1 MNNIEENTVL
11 PRLRT
16 DLHMTALE
24 MEGRR
29 VVVVQDPL
37 GLAPGD
43 QAFSL
48 DLLRLWAALPQ
59 GAGLDDL
66 RELIQRHAGGANVP
80 QDEVLRMVSL
90 LDSCHLLESEAHA
103 RARQTVVEEY
113 KALEARPPAMAGTA
127 YAADADELAAW
138 LDAALDGPSAPH
150 ASGDGVPGDDASG
163 PTVGPTVGPIVGL
176 IAPHIDPQ
184 VGAACY
190 GAAYAGLRGADVR
203 RVVVLGVGHSPMDGL
218 FCFSTKA
225 MDTPLGRV
233 PVDEAAVVRLTEA
246 AAEAATPVEV
256 GDLPH
261 RAEHSV
267 EFQTLFLQRALSP
280 GWSVVPVLCGSALS
294 LPEYSR
300 AAFQAGA
307 GAFCRALADMLAE
320 PGTLCV
326 AGVDFCHIGPK
337 FGHESPARDM
347 EAEAR
352 AHDTA
357 LLERLE
363 ALDPDGFWAE
373 SVRVEDSFNV
383 CGFLAMAALLEA
395 LAILRDRGVSLSA
408 TVLDHSI
415 WHEEPT
421 QSAVGFAAAAFRV

>member
-1 MNNIEENTVL
+1 MSDDISEHDIL

-48 DLLRLWAALPQ
+48 DLLRLWAGLPE
-59 GAGLDDL
+59 GATLGVFRDL
-66 RELIQRHAGGANVP
+66 VGRHAGGASVP
-80 QDEVLRMVSL
+80 LEEIRQVVDL
-90 LDSCHLLESEAHA
+90 LDSSHLLDSESHA
-103 RARQTVVEEY
+103 LARQAVVDEY
-113 KALEARPPAMAGTA
+113 MALEARPPAMAGTA
-127 YAADADELAAW
+127 YPADPVELAAW
-138 LDAALDGPSAPH
+138 LDAVLDGAPPEQG
-150 ASGDGVPGDDASG
+150 ATKDA
-163 PTVGPTVGPIVGL
+163 PEHDVDKPVVGL

-184 VGAACY
+184 VGAGCY
-190 GAAYAGLRGADVR
+190 KAAYAGLRGAAIQ

-218 FCFSTKA
+218 FCFSSKA

-233 PVDEAAVVRLTEA
+233 PVDAEAVARLARAAAAAAVPA
-246 AAEAATPVEV
+246 EV

-267 EFQTLFLQRALSP
+267 EFQALFLQRVLAP

-294 LPEYSR
+294 LPAYSR
-300 AAFQAGA
+300 SAFRQGA
-307 GAFCRALADMLAE
+307 GAFCAALADMLAE

-337 FGHESPARDM
+337 FGHQAPAIEM

-352 AHDTA
+352 AHETV
-357 LLERLE
+357 LLERLA
-363 ALDPDGFWAE
+363 ALDPEGFWAE
-373 SVRVEDSFNV
+373 SARNEDGFNV
-383 CGFLAMAALLEA
+383 CGFLAMATLLEA
-395 LAILRDRGVSLSA
+395 LAGLRDAGTPLSCQ
-408 TVLDHSI
+408 VLDHSI
-415 WHEEPT
+415 WHEQPT
-421 QSAVGFAAAAFRV
+421 QSAVGFAAAVFQG